1 MIHLSAQ
8 VEPFTAMRQEL
19 QPMLPRHYE
28 ELALDKWSVP
38 LDPDWPKYERMD
50 AAGMLS
56 IVTLRAQGRLAGYC
70 FMVVDTELHYRT
82 TLSAKMDV
90 FWIAPEYRGRMGGVR
105 LFRAVEDE
113 LRRRGCR
120 RIFMGSKLHK
130 DSSRLFLA
138 LGYRPIEQWFSKLLE
153 DE

>member
-8 VEPFTAMRQEL
+8 VEPFEAMRQEWL
-19 QPMLPRHYE
+19 QWLPHHYE

-38 LDPDWPKYERMD
+38 LDPDWQKYERMD
-50 AAGMLS
+50 AAGQLS

-90 FWIAPEYRGRMGGVR
+90 FWIAPEHRGKMGGMR
-105 LFRAVEDE
+105 LFKAVEAE
-113 LRRRGCR
+113 VKRRGCKR
-120 RIFMGSKLHK
+120 MFAGSKLHR

-138 LGYRPIEQWFSKLLE
+138 LGYRPVEQWFSKMLE
-153 DE
+153 AP